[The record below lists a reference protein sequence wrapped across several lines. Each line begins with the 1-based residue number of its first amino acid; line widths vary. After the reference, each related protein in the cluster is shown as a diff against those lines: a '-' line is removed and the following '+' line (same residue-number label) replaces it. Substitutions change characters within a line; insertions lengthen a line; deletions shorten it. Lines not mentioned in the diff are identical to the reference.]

1 MTRHD
6 GVVAGVVVTCT
17 AVAAALFLS
26 PSPSYA
32 DHVEDPSAQELSDRA
47 QEALREAKSVHLEFK
62 DESPGVDTS
71 STRPASMDLAL
82 DQDGN
87 CAGSMEMGSDGGSVE
102 IVKQG
107 DEVWMKPDAD
117 FWKAQIP
124 GAEGEAAA
132 ELFKN
137 RYIHGS
143 TSDAL
148 LKGMADT
155 CDLDAFQDEVTEDDS
170 TGTEPLKKGAETTVD
185 GDKVIPVSSVKD
197 GTTTTLY
204 ITTDSDHHLVKAT
217 EKGDDTDLTMA
228 FTDYDEPVP
237 SETPSADDSIDVS
250 KLQSE
255 LEKI

>member
-1 MTRHD
+1 MPSHTGGGAVG
-6 GVVAGVVVTCT
+6 GVAVCT
-17 AVAAALFLS
+17 AAAVALFLS
-26 PSPSYA
+26 PTPAYA
-32 DHVEDPSAQELSDRA
+32 DHVEDPSARELSDRA
-47 QEALREAKSVHLEFK
+47 QEALRETKSVRLTLTDKSAGTE
-62 DESPGVDTS
+62 TS
-71 STRPASMDLAL
+71 STQPTSMDLAL
-82 DQDGN
+82 DQDGD
-87 CAGSMEMGSDGGSVE
+87 CAGSLEMGSDGGSVE
-102 IVKQG
+102 IVKQD

-155 CDLDAFQDEVTEDDS
+155 CDLNAFQDGLTDDS
-170 TGTEPLKKGAETTVD
+170 DGKSLKKGDETTVD
-185 GDKVIPVSSVKD
+185 GDSVVPVSQTGD
-197 GTTTTLY
+197 GETTTLY
-204 ITTDSDHHLVKAT
+204 ITTDSDHHLVRAT
-217 EKGDDTDLTMA
+217 TKGDGSDITMT

-250 KLQSE
+250 KLQNE